1 MARRSTGRRAKPTS
15 SAATNVTRTRL
26 IWVTL
31 GVGVIGLGALIFLSI
46 RGPAPL
52 RGLITFPRPSRGHD
66 NSLQVDFPPLPPV
79 GGTHH
84 DIWQNCGIYDE
95 PLEAENVV
103 HSMEHGAVWISY
115 QPELSDD
122 DVNTLR
128 DLVRGER
135 FIVLSPYP
143 GLQSPVV
150 LTAWG
155 VQLELNS
162 VEDDRVE
169 EFIDRY
175 QVGPQT
181 PERGATCSDG
191 VGQPIG

>member
-1 MARRSTGRRAKPTS
+1 
-15 SAATNVTRTRL
+15 
-26 IWVTL
+26 
-31 GVGVIGLGALIFLSI
+31 
-46 RGPAPL
+46 
-52 RGLITFPRPSRGHD
+52 
-66 NSLQVDFPPLPPV
+66 V